1 MKLLFLPI
9 LFITISVH
17 SQPVEPGVAD
27 PAIYLNDLKTEMQME
42 WPKNRTINLVFHGHS
57 VPSGYFKTPRII
69 ANELM
74 KWFQ

>member
-1 MKLLFLPI
+1 MKKFLFIPMLFLAI
-9 LFITISVH
+9 WTQAQI
-17 SQPVEPGVAD
+17 AD
-27 PAIYLNDLKTEMQME
+27 PTTYLTELKSEMQIE